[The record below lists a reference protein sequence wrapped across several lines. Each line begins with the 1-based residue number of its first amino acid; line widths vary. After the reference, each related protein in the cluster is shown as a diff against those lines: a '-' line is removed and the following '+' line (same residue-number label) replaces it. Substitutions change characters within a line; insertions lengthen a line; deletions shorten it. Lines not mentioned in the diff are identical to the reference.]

1 MANRLTPDD
10 VAAGRIDWSA
20 WEALIAAN
28 GFTVDRP
35 RGAAHPRWP
44 EIIYPI
50 DYGYVND
57 TISSDGHGVDVFVG
71 SADNG
76 LVGLLVTTDF
86 RKGDREVKLLFDCT
100 PEEIY
105 LVNGF
110 LNFDRTLMEGTLTLR
125 RPMHTLRD

>member
-1 MANRLTPDD
+1 MSTHLTPQD
-10 VAAGRIDWSA
+10 VAPGAFDWAGWD
-20 WEALIAAN
+20 ALIEAN
-28 GFTVDRP
+28 GITIDRP
-35 RGAAHPRWP
+35 RGSAHPRFP

-57 TISSDGHGVDVFVG
+57 TESSDGDEVDVFAG

-76 LVGLLVTTDF
+76 LVAFMVTTDF
-86 RKGDREVKLLFDCT
+86 RKGDREVKLLYDCT

-110 LNFDRTLMEGTLTLR
+110 INFDRSLMEGTLTLR
-125 RPMHTLRD
+125 QPMGALR